1 MEMVN
6 RRVTS
11 PGDPLVRIE
20 ILISQSAKDY
30 LDSLDDSFSRT
41 IRELIDF
48 HMQRP
53 IEKTQLVHDIEE
65 TKIKLKMQE
74 AKLEQIQETE
84 RQEILL
90 NTNFENTKA
99 NALKILVKEFRG
111 YRGDFKKFSKPLE
124 HWAGKLKITP
134 TELQTI
140 VFNAAKSEVN

>member
-1 MEMVN
+1 MSNKRISKE
-6 RRVTS
+6 S
-11 PGDPLVRIE
+11 DPLIPLQ
-20 ILISQSAKDY
+20 IKIFQSQKEY
-30 LDSLDDSFSRT
+30 LDDLKGSTSRT

-48 HMQRP
+48 HRQRP

-65 TKIKLKMQE
+65 TKMKLKMQE

-90 NTNFENTKA
+90 KTNFESTKA
-99 NALKILVKEFRG
+99 NALKILVKEFRS
-111 YRGDFKKFSKPLE
+111 YRGDFRKFSKPLQ
-124 HWAGKLKITP
+124 HWAGELKITP